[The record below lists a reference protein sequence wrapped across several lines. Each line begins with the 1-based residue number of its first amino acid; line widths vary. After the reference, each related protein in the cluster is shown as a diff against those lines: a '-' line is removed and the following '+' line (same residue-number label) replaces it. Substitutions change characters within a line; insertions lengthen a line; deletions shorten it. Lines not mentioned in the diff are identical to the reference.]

1 MALSVE
7 RKAEIVKDFGTS
19 ENDTGSPEVVVSL
32 LTHRIKQLTE
42 HLKSNNNDKH
52 TRFGMMK
59 LISQRKRLLK
69 YLKGTSQDRY
79 SVLIK
84 KLGLRR

>member
-1 MALSVE
+1 MTALDKQKIIKE
-7 RKAEIVKDFGTS
+7 AQLEK
-19 ENDTGSPEVVVSL
+19 NDTGSPEVVISL

-42 HLKSNNNDKH
+42 HLKNNNNDNH
-52 TRFGMMK
+52 SRFGMMK

-69 YLKGTSQDRY
+69 YLKSTSQDRY
-79 SVLIK
+79 LALIK

>member
-1 MALSVE
+1 MTALNKQKIIE
-7 RKAEIVKDFGTS
+7 EAQTKK
-19 ENDTGSPEVVVSL
+19 NDTGSPEVVISL
-32 LTHRIKQLTE
+32 LTNRIKQLTE
-42 HLKSNNNDKH
+42 HLKNNNNDNH

-69 YLKGTSQDRY
+69 YLKGSSQERY
-79 SVLIK
+79 SALIK

>member
-1 MALSVE
+1 MTAIDKQKIIQESQRE
-7 RKAEIVKDFGTS
+7 K
-19 ENDTGSPEVVVSL
+19 NDTGSPEVVVSL

>member
-1 MALSVE
+1 MTALDKQKIIKE
-7 RKAEIVKDFGTS
+7 AQLEK
-19 ENDTGSPEVVVSL
+19 NDTGSPEVVISL

-42 HLKSNNNDKH
+42 HLKSNNNDNH
-52 TRFGMMK
+52 SRFGMMK

-69 YLKGTSQDRY
+69 YLKGNSQDRY
-79 SVLIK
+79 SALIK